1 MSHIN
6 VMFLTYTTTGHTDSV
21 TSMDI
26 WAQSN
31 NERGVQSNR
40 LGEVQTNNDG
50 EVQSNNEGRVQ
61 SNRLGESTISK
72 LFLKWLTE
80 RID

>member
-1 MSHIN
+1 
-6 VMFLTYTTTGHTDSV
+6 MFLTHTTTGHTDSV

-50 EVQSNNEGRVQ
+50 EVKSNNQGRVQ
-61 SNRLGESTISK
+61 SNNKGRVQSN
-72 LFLKWLTE
+72 WLTE
-80 RID
+80 LLILILKVID